1 MNLTYKIIFYE
12 FPNRK
17 NSVQAGVR
25 PAFVVK
31 DFEDGHMLLAA
42 VTTKDKP
49 MPTHVHIPM
58 AKTGLHEDS
67 VIMMEQLFW
76 VEYDPHFN
84 PVVIGDLHG
93 NRTLKSEIDA
103 RLNTSLGLLQEAEAY
118 GKASPQINRGDIFS
132 NAGKEMVVLQNDVGN
147 YFSPTTIIGD
157 IHNERIASIRTV
169 SRNDLLAATL
179 KGRKRNVSRQIRE
192 LIS

>member
-1 MNLTYKIIFYE
+1 MNLTYKIINYD
-12 FPNRK
+12 FPYKK

-31 DFEDGHMLLAA
+31 DFENGCMLLAA

-49 MPTHVHIPM
+49 LPTHVRIPM
-58 AKTGLHEDS
+58 TKTGLHEDS

-76 VEYDPHFN
+76 IEYGADFN

-93 NRTLKSEIDA
+93 NRKIKNEIEVC
-103 RLNTSLGLLQEAEAY
+103 LNTSLGLSQDAKVF
-118 GKASPQINRGDIFS
+118 GKATPQINRGDVFAIEGR
-132 NAGKEMVVLQNDVGN
+132 NMVVLQNDIGN
-147 YFSPTTIIGD
+147 CFSPTTIVGD
-157 IHNERIASIRTV
+157 IKDDEISSIRTV
-169 SRNDLLAATL
+169 SRTDLLSATL
-179 KGRKRNVSRQIRE
+179 KGRKRDVSRQIQK